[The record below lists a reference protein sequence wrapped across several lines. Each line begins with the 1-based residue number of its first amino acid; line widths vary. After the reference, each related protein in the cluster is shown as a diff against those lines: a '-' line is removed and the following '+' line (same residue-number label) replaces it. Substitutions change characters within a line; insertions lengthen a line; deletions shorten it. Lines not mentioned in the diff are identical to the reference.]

1 MKNATAF
8 VCILEYAPFEPERYA
23 ELYTPLRRV
32 GLEGITSPA
41 LRVQSAAA
49 ELAYLAA
56 ARAAY
61 DGGIFAAKSHDD
73 AEPRIGAPEGICLDL
88 PEENR
93 LDASGK
99 TRTDEIKSRFAYS
112 YAENGRPIVF
122 GAHMSLSHTG
132 GAAMA
137 ALSLLPVGADIERE
151 RRVSARI
158 AKRIM
163 SESEYAE
170 FRQLDEAEKTAR
182 ILECWTAKESFLK
195 LTGEGIL
202 AGLDKLSFDRA
213 NSLIVREEAGETAH
227 IVRLDQLCTV
237 PNAEASAKADAQAEA
252 ENQRLFAC
260 ICLEAGAEPEL
271 ELLRFASPEA
281 AAEFIMR

>member
-1 MKNATAF
+1 MSKVF
-8 VCILEYAPFEPERYA
+8 VSIVEFAVFEPDEFSA
-23 ELYTPLRRV
+23 LYTPLRKKT
-32 GLEGITSPA
+32 LEGIRHGGA
-41 LRVQSAAA
+41 KMQSAAA

-56 ARAAY
+56 ARAA
-61 DGGIFAAKSHDD
+61 HDAGMLGANSLD
-73 AEPRIGAPEGICLDL
+73 DTGKARIGAPEGLRLDL

-99 TRTDEIKSRFAYS
+99 TRLDEIKSRFAYS
-112 YAENGRPIVF
+112 YSENGRPIVF

-182 ILECWTAKESFLK
+182 ILECWTAKESYLK

-202 AGLDKLSFDRA
+202 AGLDKPSFDRA
-213 NSLIVREEAGETAH
+213 NSLIAREEAGETAR

-237 PNAEASAKADAQAEA
+237 PNAEAFAKADTQAEA

-281 AAEFIMR
+281 AAEFILR